1 MAWFGNSRTRTTTP
15 SSGSPIEPEYNE
27 RIAFQELLNEELK
40 AISDHELALSLSGLS
55 ITDADRASRAE
66 YKAKLAAALR
76 KQQDVPG
83 VEVASKTHASASRSA
98 KQLCAS
104 ASGENG
110 IQSASP
116 ETDSAQT
123 QNVVVEQT
131 DPGSLTKN
139 VIKCDACM
147 EVTGIEESLHLQCE
161 HTYCHACLLT
171 LFTSTMLDTT
181 LFPPQC
187 CKFLIPL
194 DACRTVLSEEL
205 IKEFELKVEELATPS
220 PTYCANVDC
229 SKFIRLGEIVSGVA
243 RCVFCD
249 EDTCVLCKSRSHK
262 GLCPSDPHVQLLMDL
277 AKRSNWQQ
285 CTKCSNMVELTRGC
299 FHMM

>member
-15 SSGSPIEPEYNE
+15 SPGSLIEPEYNE
-27 RIAFQELLNEELK
+27 RIAFQEFLNEELK

-55 ITDADRASRAE
+55 ITDANRACAE

-76 KQQDVPG
+76 NQQDVPG
-83 VEVASKTHASASRSA
+83 VNVASKTHASASRSA

-104 ASGENG
+104 ASVENG
-110 IQSASP
+110 IQSASA

-131 DPGSLTKN
+131 DPENLKKDA
-139 VIKCDACM
+139 IKCDACM
-147 EVTGIEESLHLQCE
+147 EATGIEESLHLQCE

-171 LFTSTMLDTT
+171 LFTSAMSDTT

-187 CKFLIPL
+187 CKLPITI

-205 IKEFELKVEELATPS
+205 IKEFELKVEELATPH
-220 PTYCANVDC
+220 PTYCANVNC
-229 SKFIRLGEIVSGVA
+229 SKFIRLG
-243 RCVFCD
+243 RN
-249 EDTCVLCKSRSHK
+249 R
-262 GLCPSDPHVQLLMDL
+262 Q
-277 AKRSNWQQ
+277 
-285 CTKCSNMVELTRGC
+285 RGC
-299 FHMM
+299 QMRTLR